1 MQGDICKYFFVF
13 HYITIK
19 NETKANMSAQ
29 KNKTALNSRQ
39 LPKSERS
46 QVGGSAPEGA
56 AIAGHGTTL
65 HSRMSF
71 LRDA

>member
-13 HYITIK
+13 YYITVK
-19 NETKANMSAQ
+19 NEKEETRQRKKSE
-29 KNKTALNSRQ
+29 TALNGRQ

-56 AIAGHGTTL
+56 AIPGQGTTL
-65 HSRMSF
+65 DSRISF